1 MLDTGNGSCIMVPVM
16 REELKMTKANKQ
28 KILELFC
35 AARSPESIAT
45 ELKVDID
52 LVKEVINLQPTE
64 YTPARQFF
72 SMN

>member
-1 MLDTGNGSCIMVPVM
+1 
-16 REELKMTKANKQ
+16 MTKANKQ

-45 ELKVDID
+45 ELNIDID

>member
-1 MLDTGNGSCIMVPVM
+1 
-16 REELKMTKANKQ
+16 MTKANKQ

-45 ELKVDID
+45 ELNIDID

-64 YTPARQFF
+64 YTPARQLF